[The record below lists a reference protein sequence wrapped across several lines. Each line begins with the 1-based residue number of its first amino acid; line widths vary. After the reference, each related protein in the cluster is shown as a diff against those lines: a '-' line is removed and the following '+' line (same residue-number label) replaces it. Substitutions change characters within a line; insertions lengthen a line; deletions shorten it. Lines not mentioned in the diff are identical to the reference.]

1 MTKNLTNFLFW
12 FQVIMAW
19 VIAVPLVLNILS
31 GKTGGLTLALYVV
44 FMAYLIL
51 GFSLAISS
59 YRAKPEK
66 IRKQAAIIFFQLAVL
81 MGVVFIIGINK
92 IPWRPGDMVFC
103 IVIFILSVITILY
116 YRNLKDPIC
125 RGLLAVWCR
134 SGPQLWFAYVMLS
147 QGSSEGLPL
156 ISLVA
161 TCLTSLPRLIQ
172 VWLSGH
178 KMGWDRPTKGLFIGE
193 LPSALTWGI
202 AAIVWIILR
211 I

>member
-1 MTKNLTNFLFW
+1 MTKNLANFLFW

-19 VIAVPLVLNILS
+19 VIAVPQALNILS

-44 FMAYLIL
+44 FMTYLIL
-51 GFSLAISS
+51 GFSLAVSS

-66 IRKQAAIIFFQLAVL
+66 IRKQAAIVFFQMMVL
-81 MGVVFIIGINK
+81 VGVVFIIGINK
-92 IPWRPGDMVFC
+92 IPWRPGDIMLC

-178 KMGWDRPTKGLFIGE
+178 KVGWDRPTKGLFIGE
-193 LPSALTWGI
+193 FASALTWGI
-202 AAIVWIILR
+202 ATIVWIIVR